1 MKMDLDLQFGG
12 KKNKNNICTC
22 FICRNTSFIVKIS
35 QFWHTTLTEF
45 IHIQENVNDA
55 DKYMLVELLI
65 SYKSIMPH
73 KLRKYI

>member
-1 MKMDLDLQFGG
+1 MYVFHLSKYEFHC
-12 KKNKNNICTC
+12 KN
-22 FICRNTSFIVKIS
+22 

-65 SYKSIMPH
+65 N
-73 KLRKYI
+73 R